1 MTRGTA
7 VVRNASKTF
16 VFDCLRC
23 SLLCCQV
30 FISLAYQTGQIS
42 SSKSL
47 NAVRA
52 SIRVPSQ
59 QIITLFSPWSC
70 WTMPEELFETVC
82 VQSQFAGLSPWIANA
97 FWSFG
102 LPVHLPKTRWI
113 ADLDPICF
121 SIGLC
126 PIEVQRVLSWEC
138 VTLWITN

>member
-1 MTRGTA
+1 MSRERIGKGRWPYISQSFNSSLVNSYENCLATYDERHGCCKKCE
-7 VVRNASKTF
+7 KTF

-52 SIRVPSQ
+52 SIRVPLQ

-82 VQSQFAGLSPWIANA
+82 VQSVCWALSMDCKYVLA
-97 FWSFG
+97 FQS
-102 LPVHLPKTRWI
+102 
-113 ADLDPICF
+113 
-121 SIGLC
+121 S
-126 PIEVQRVLSWEC
+126 S
-138 VTLWITN
+138 